1 VALVIAVF
9 IVYVGHQR
17 EIVEAAPVVTD
28 WCSSVCDEEV
38 SCTEPCLVAP
48 PELPAYEITCGE
60 YDGGPANDWC
70 NGDGCADE
78 CSWWSIGTDVC
89 WWQDEETDC
98 EGYGEFGYC
107 EDGICIPEQ
116 GENCTTCEEDCGC
129 PIDPVCGANGCE
141 VGETY
146 RTCPLD
152 CEEPP
157 EDTCGNDICEDDE
170 DGDSCPDDCTFSGD
184 WCGGFPECPDG
195 WECLNDVCVWDT
207 DPIFKCCGGIH
218 DGCANTPSVCDANE
232 ACRYDDDVSKY
243 ICKPPFS
250 TSGS

>member
-1 VALVIAVF
+1 
-9 IVYVGHQR
+9 
-17 EIVEAAPVVTD
+17 
-28 WCSSVCDEEV
+28 
-38 SCTEPCLVAP
+38 
-48 PELPAYEITCGE
+48 
-60 YDGGPANDWC
+60 
-70 NGDGCADE
+70 
-78 CSWWSIGTDVC
+78 VC

-152 CEEPP
+152 CDEPLD
-157 EDTCGNDICEDDE
+157 DTCPNEICEEDE

-184 WCGGFPECPDG
+184 WCGGFPECPNG

-218 DGCANTPSVCDANE
+218 DGCANGPSVCDANE
-232 ACRYDDDVSKY
+232 VCKFDADVNKS
-243 ICKPPFS
+243 ICQPPFS